1 MALFSWLLHI
11 IRNPDELIQ
20 LSGYPLLLLGLI
32 VFLETGAMVFF
43 LPGDSLLVTAGL
55 YAARGSLDLATLNL
69 LLIPMAVLGDALSYQ
84 IGKRAGPRLFNR
96 PRSRLFNPQHLR
108 DAHDF
113 YERHGGGA
121 IILARFVPILR
132 TFVPVVAG
140 AAQMTYRRFAGY
152 NVIGGAA
159 WVISMTFIGFFLGNF
174 FERLFGVKIERHIEK
189 VIIVVVLLSLLP
201 GIIGFLQARRERRQ
215 STSGQTG

>member
-1 MALFSWLLHI
+1 MAFLSWLLHI

-32 VFLETGAMVFF
+32 VFLETGALVFF

-55 YAARGSLDLATLNL
+55 YAARGSLDLATMNL
-69 LLIPMAVLGDALSYQ
+69 LLIPMAVLGDALSYY
-84 IGKRAGPRLFNR
+84 IGRRAGPRLFNR

-121 IILARFVPILR
+121 IILARFVPLLR

-140 AAQMTYRRFAGY
+140 AAQMSYRRFAGY

-159 WVISMTFIGFFLGNF
+159 WVISMTFIGYFLGNF

-189 VIIVVVLLSLLP
+189 VILVVVFMSLLP
-201 GIIGFLQARRERRQ
+201 AIIGYWQTRRERRQ
-215 STSGQTG
+215 TSSS

>member
-1 MALFSWLLHI
+1 MAFLSWLLHI

-32 VFLETGAMVFF
+32 VFLETGALVFF

-55 YAARGSLDLATLNL
+55 YAARGSLDLATMNL
-69 LLIPMAVLGDALSYQ
+69 LLIPMAVLGDALSYY
-84 IGKRAGPRLFNR
+84 IGRRAGPRLFNR

-121 IILARFVPILR
+121 IILARFVPLLR

-140 AAQMTYRRFAGY
+140 AAQMSYRRFAGY

-159 WVISMTFIGFFLGNF
+159 WVISMTFIGYFLGNF

-189 VIIVVVLLSLLP
+189 VILVVVFMSLLP
-201 GIIGFLQARRERRQ
+201 AIIGYWRTRRERRQ
-215 STSGQTG
+215 TSSS

>member
-1 MALFSWLLHI
+1 MAFLSWLLHI

-55 YAARGSLDLATLNL
+55 YAARGSLDLATMNL
-69 LLIPMAVLGDALSYQ
+69 LLIPMAVLGDALSYY
-84 IGKRAGPRLFNR
+84 IGRRAGPHLFNR

-121 IILARFVPILR
+121 IILARFVPLLR

-159 WVISMTFIGFFLGNF
+159 WVISMTFTGFFLGNF

-189 VIIVVVLLSLLP
+189 VILVVVFLSVLP
-201 GIIGFLQARRERRQ
+201 AIIGYWKTRRERRQ
-215 STSGQTG
+215 TSSS